1 MTVNSPH
8 KRPVTLKQFDDNLM
22 TSSYEGGVTVVEKIA
37 KLMIMGKLLPN
48 SIVPFHKDF
57 SPSGEQLKH
66 PKLVLEL

>member
-48 SIVPFHKDF
+48 SIE
-57 SPSGEQLKH
+57 GGGGGGIN
-66 PKLVLEL
+66 